1 MFFPYLFMANFT
13 LHSIYCTVPANSLL
27 HIEVDIRKVIKVR
40 GMVVDKENE

>member
-27 HIEVDIRKVIKVR
+27 HIEVDIKKVIKVR
-40 GMVVDKENE
+40 GMAVDKENE